1 MGRASGTYEINKSYN
16 IHFIWVLEDEKE
28 DWDKNNTHWNMAEN
42 FSLTKDLYINP
53 WNQDTSESQRG

>member
-16 IHFIWVLEDEKE
+16 IHIIWVLEDEKE

-42 FSLTKDLYINP
+42 FSLTKDI
-53 WNQDTSESQRG
+53 